1 MKQIVRAVLALSV
14 LVAPAAAEAP
24 PQPLNATDTTRCTWL
39 WRSGGGLGLW
49 TEQCRFETGL
59 WEVLYDAAADR
70 FVLRVDGGEH
80 FTVLQQFRNPGGA
93 PAILPELKARGLVT
107 DDAECVMAPVSDQPA
122 PPGWSAFQVLP
133 TGARKAAFDAQVQQ
147 EIPDPP
153 CGLLGHSVSSVGFF
167 MVRADRPDR
176 VLYVNLGQDGS
187 QIAIDSV
194 TFTD

>member
-153 CGLLGHSVSSVGFF
+153 CGLLGHSVSSIGFF